1 MSEPEASAYRFP
13 NAATPPGSSA
23 YYSIRFGAI
32 ERRPE
37 LALLFA
43 WRREMRRIAQ
53 DVSDPG
59 VARLKLDW
67 WRGELEASQ
76 RGEGRH
82 PLAQALGAPMAL
94 CRLPIEPFLSQIDAL
109 EQDLLQTRPVDQDQ
123 FLQHC
128 EGAGGSFV
136 ELLARAWGAPD
147 DQSLAQARRLGSFV
161 RLVEIVREMGPEL
174 RRQRCA
180 LPDDLLAR
188 HALSREALISAPRPR
203 ALAPALEELSHQAM
217 SLLPPP
223 GAPGPAPAR
232 IFAELHRVTLQEI
245 RRAGFPVLET
255 RISLTPVRKLWI
267 AWRTGRRG
275 AVSRRSSPARHVGN
289 NR

>member
-1 MSEPEASAYRFP
+1 MAMIEHDASAYRFP

-43 WRREMRRIAQ
+43 WRSEMRRIAR
-53 DVSDPG
+53 DTSDPG

-67 WRGELEASQ
+67 WRGELEASH

-82 PLAQALGAPMAL
+82 PLAQALGSPMAMY
-94 CRLPIEPFLSQIDAL
+94 RLPLEPFLRQIDSL
-109 EQDLLQTRPVDQDQ
+109 EQDLLHTRPADY
-123 FLQHC
+123 LQLVEYC
-128 EGAGGSFV
+128 DAGGGSFG
-136 ELLARAWGAPD
+136 ELLARTWGTPD
-147 DQSLAQARRLGSFV
+147 DQSLRHARCLGSFV
-161 RLVEIVREMGPEL
+161 RLVEIVRELGLEL

-188 HALSREALISAPRPR
+188 HGLSRETLVAAPQP
-203 ALAPALEELSHQAM
+203 AVLAPALEELSGQAQA
-217 SLLPPP
+217 LLPPR
-223 GAPGPAPAR
+223 GAATAAPPR
-232 IFAELHRVTLQEI
+232 ILAELHRVTLEEI
-245 RRAGFPVLET
+245 RRAGFPVLGN

-267 AWRTGRRG
+267 AWRASRQGR
-275 AVSRRSSPARHVGN
+275 VSRPAS
-289 NR
+289 